1 MKIKR
6 KIGLFY
12 IFVFYV
18 IFIMTL
24 NYPNHPD
31 EYMYSYIFG
40 TDIRISYP
48 IQLFISLKKM
58 YFEWSGRVIS
68 NFLQQFFIFIG
79 KDSFVILNSFVFIL
93 ILFFSSKLILKI
105 LKIDNKFTE
114 FNVLKTHVL
123 VLFGIWFYIP
133 AFSQDFIWMVG
144 SANYAW
150 PLLLSILLLYY
161 FIENTNEKKLNWKYI
176 LLLLVVAISNE
187 SSVVFTGIFMFL
199 EIVLEKLKYN
209 KCSQYKIKSIV
220 YFFIFSLIQI
230 LAPGNMS
237 RIKNESVEFFPKN
250 TIFEKFF
257 YIVNLNEIRILMILI
272 VLLILLIFAFRLK
285 KIKIPI
291 SLLITSILNLI
302 VFIFILPRN
311 ENRALLYPIFG
322 LILFLTILM
331 YQILNEIRYKYQL
344 IIILII
350 SSFLLISVIKILN
363 YYSVEIKYL
372 ESIRKTQLDY
382 YKSKEEKEIVLEKY
396 SSKINNISYRY
407 QAFDFLET
415 SPESFAN
422 LKIGKYFGF
431 DKLYAVES
439 GKKLLVVNFAP
450 ESDIKTLRFDMYGI
464 GYSALYNFDK
474 KNLKNNSLF
483 LEIPKEVN
491 RIDIR
496 GHNFIIKNI
505 KILKI
510 LDGKEFESNE
520 NIRTIEI
527 RKS

>member
-12 IFVFYV
+12 IFIFYV

-48 IQLFISLKKM
+48 LQLLVSLKKM
-58 YFEWSGRVIS
+58 YFEWSGRIIS

-79 KDSFVILNSFVFIL
+79 KDSFVVLNSFIFIF
-93 ILFFSSKLILKI
+93 ILFFSSKFILKI
-105 LKIDNKFTE
+105 LKTENKFSE
-114 FNVLKTHVL
+114 FDILKINLLILMGV
-123 VLFGIWFYIP
+123 WFYVP

-144 SANYAW
+144 SLNYAW
-150 PLLLSILLLYY
+150 PLLLNIILFYY
-161 FIENTNEKKLNWKYI
+161 FIENKDEKNLDWKYI
-176 LLLLVVAISNE
+176 LLLLLVAISNE
-187 SSVVFTGIFMFL
+187 SGVIFTGLFMFL
-199 EIVLEKLKYN
+199 EIFLEILKYG
-209 KCSQYKIKSIV
+209 KCSRNKIKSLV
-220 YFFIFSLIQI
+220 YFFLFSLIQV

-237 RIKNESVEFFPKN
+237 RIKNESTEFFPKN
-250 TIFEKFF
+250 TISEKFF
-257 YIVNLNEIRILMILI
+257 YIVKLKEFRILMILI
-272 VLLILLIFAFRLK
+272 IVFILLIFIFKLR

-331 YQILNEIRYKYQL
+331 YQILNEIKYKYQI

-382 YKSKEEKEIVLEKY
+382 YKSREEKEIVLEKY
-396 SSKINNISYRY
+396 SSKINNIPYRY

-431 DKLYAVES
+431 DKLYAVEN
-439 GKKLLVVNFAP
+439 GKKLLVVNFTP

-527 RKS
+527 R

>member
-40 TDIRISYP
+40 TNIRISYP

-58 YFEWSGRVIS
+58 YFEWSGRVVS

-187 SSVVFTGIFMFL
+187 SGVVFTGIFMFL

-272 VLLILLIFAFRLK
+272 VLLILLIFTFRLK

-311 ENRALLYPIFG
+311 ENRALLYPVFG
-322 LILFLTILM
+322 LVLFVIILV
-331 YQILNEIRYKYQL
+331 YQILDKISRYQVIIVL
-344 IIILII
+344 IMCL
-350 SSFLLISVIKILN
+350 SLLISIIKVLN
-363 YYSVEIKYL
+363 YYGVEIKEL
-372 ESIRKTQLDY
+372 ESMRKVQLDY
-382 YKSKEEKEIVLEKY
+382 YKSKDEKEIVLGKY
-396 SSKINNISYRY
+396 NNKIKDISYQH

-422 LKIGKYFGF
+422 LEMKKYFGF
-431 DKLYAVES
+431 DKLYAVEN

-450 ESDIKTLRFDMYGI
+450 KSDIKTLRFDMYGI
-464 GYSALYNFDK
+464 EYSALYNFDK

-483 LEIPKEVN
+483 LEIPKDVN
-491 RIDIR
+491 RIDIQ
-496 GHNFIIKNI
+496 GNNFIIKNI

-510 LDGKEFESNE
+510 LEGKEFESNE